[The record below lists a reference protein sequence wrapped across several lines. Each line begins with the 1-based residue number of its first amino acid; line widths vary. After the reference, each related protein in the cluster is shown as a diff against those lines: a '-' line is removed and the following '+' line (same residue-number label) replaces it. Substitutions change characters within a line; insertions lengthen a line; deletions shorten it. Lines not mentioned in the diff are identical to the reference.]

1 MRLMGKSR
9 VRFFRSTTGVNI
21 ALGLREGKNGWYTS
35 TILTKNSSG
44 EYIYASRCKYF
55 VDKNSVYITN
65 GVSKLRGKNM
75 GFFRFY
81 LNHAIAIAKK
91 EGISKITLEAENE
104 KLKEYY
110 SKFGFKF
117 MGLNGERK
125 I

>member
-1 MRLMGKSR
+1 
-9 VRFFRSTTGVNI
+9 
-21 ALGLREGKNGWYTS
+21 
-35 TILTKNSSG
+35 
-44 EYIYASRCKYF
+44 
-55 VDKNSVYITN
+55 
-65 GVSKLRGKNM
+65 M

>member
-1 MRLMGKSR
+1 MLLLKLK
-9 VRFFRSTTGVNI
+9 VGV
-21 ALGLREGKNGWYTS
+21 W
-35 TILTKNSSG
+35 
-44 EYIYASRCKYF
+44 
-55 VDKNSVYITN
+55 V
-65 GVSKLRGKNM
+65 
-75 GFFRFY
+75 FFRFY